1 MSKGRRRKDSHLRA
15 AVFHGPG
22 KFNVETLDDPTP
34 AEGQVVVKVAFCGIC
49 GSDLHVAESDIFPVP
64 PEGVIL
70 GHELAGE
77 IVDVGPG
84 VDRRRV
90 GQNVAVV
97 PYNYCGNC
105 DYCTTGRISICQAA
119 TDVIGLGTHAGGFA
133 EFMLATTTQAVAL
146 DGVPTRAG
154 AIAEPLA
161 VAHHG
166 VDVSGIQPGK
176 TALVVGAGPI
186 GALCIQV
193 LKANRI
199 ETIICSE
206 PSAYRRELAGRLGAA
221 VMIDPSSQALGDE
234 VRKVAGPLGV
244 DFVFECTGLAEPF
257 NQALDSLKPGATLVE
272 LGVGMKPIPIV
283 PVMLVVREHTIKGA
297 LGYSDYFESSLR
309 LLQSGDIDVDL
320 VVSAE
325 RPLEQVGDSFHQLA
339 HSADLCKVL
348 IEPAQ

>member
-1 MSKGRRRKDSHLRA
+1 LKA

-34 AEGQVVVKVAFCGIC
+34 GDGQVVVRVHYCGIC

-77 IVDVGPG
+77 VVEVGPG
-84 VDRRRV
+84 VDRGRV

-97 PYNYCGNC
+97 PYNYCGAC
-105 DYCTTGRISICQAA
+105 EYCTSGRISICQNA
-119 TDVIGLGTHAGGFA
+119 TDVIGLGAQAGGFA
-133 EFMLATTTQAVAL
+133 EYMIASDRQAVVL
-146 DGVPTRAG
+146 DGLPAKAG

-166 VDVSGIQPGK
+166 VDISGIRPGK

-186 GALCIQV
+186 GALVLQV
-193 LKANRI
+193 LKANGI

-206 PSAYRRELAGRLGAA
+206 PSAYRRGLAATLGAG
-221 VMIDPSSQALGDE
+221 VTIDPTAQSLGDE
-234 VRKVAGPLGV
+234 VRKVTGRLGA
-244 DFVFECTGLAEPF
+244 DFVFECSGLAEPF
-257 NQALDSLKPGATLVE
+257 NQALDALKPAGTLVE
-272 LGVGMKPIPIV
+272 LGVGMAPIPIV
-283 PVMLVVREHTIKGA
+283 PVMLVVREHAIKGA

-309 LLQSGDIDVDL
+309 LLQSGKIDVDL

-325 RPLEQVGDSFHQLA
+325 RPLEQVGESFDQLA
-339 HSADLCKVL
+339 HGADLCKVL
-348 IEPAQ
+348 IQPGPLGAERVGR